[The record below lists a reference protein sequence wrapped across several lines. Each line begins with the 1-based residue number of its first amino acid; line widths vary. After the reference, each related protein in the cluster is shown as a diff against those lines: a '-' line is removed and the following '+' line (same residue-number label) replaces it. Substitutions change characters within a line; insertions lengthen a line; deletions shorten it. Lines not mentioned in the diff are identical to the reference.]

1 MPWDGVVV
9 DKKLVL
15 ILGGAPSGKSAY
27 VERLAGELAGDGGV
41 LNVATAQ
48 ALDDE
53 MAARIAR
60 HRAARPAAWRTLE
73 EPRDVGPAI
82 EATCA
87 GAAVVVVDCVTLWIS
102 NLLLA
107 SGAAGEGLG
116 PAEADRVDASARAAV
131 DRLLAAHRSG
141 TACTLLV
148 SNEVGMGLVPPYP
161 LGRLYR
167 DVLGRVNT
175 QIAAAADEVLLMVA
189 GLPLRLKPGGGG
201 PFSPLPA

>member
-1 MPWDGVVV
+1 MDNR
-9 DKKLVL
+9 LVL
-15 ILGGAPSGKSAY
+15 ILGGARSGKSAY
-27 VERLAGELAGDGGV
+27 AERLAGELAGDGGV
-41 LNVATAQ
+41 LYVATAQ

-53 MAARIAR
+53 MADRIAR

-73 EPRDVGPAI
+73 EPLNVGPAI
-82 EATCA
+82 EATGA

-107 SGAAGEGLG
+107 SGAEGMG

-131 DRLLAAHRSG
+131 DHLLAAHRSG

-148 SNEVGMGLVPPYP
+148 SNEVDMGLVPPYP

-167 DVLGRVNT
+167 DVLGWVNT

-189 GLPLRLKPGGGG
+189 GLPLRIKPAGVG

>member
-1 MPWDGVVV
+1 
-9 DKKLVL
+9 
-15 ILGGAPSGKSAY
+15 ILGGARSGKSAY
-27 VERLAGELAGDGGV
+27 AERLAGELADDGGV
-41 LNVATAQ
+41 LYVAMAQ

-53 MAARIAR
+53 MADRIAR

-73 EPRDVGPAI
+73 EPLDVGPAI

-87 GAAVVVVDCVTLWIS
+87 GATVVVVDCVTLWIS

-107 SGAAGEGLG
+107 SGAEGMG

-131 DRLLAAHRSG
+131 DHLLAAHRSG

-148 SNEVGMGLVPPYP
+148 SNEVDMGLVPPYP

-175 QIAAAADEVLLMVA
+175 Q
-189 GLPLRLKPGGGG
+189 
-201 PFSPLPA
+201 